1 MTILITNIAMFAF
14 VTVVTSVYMATLLPL
29 LSWLLTL
36 SLILLP
42 WFLKLQMIILL
53 PLLLWL
59 LVLPMLIC
67 CYGYASVPEGF
78 LSAKIYY
85 LALVRLSPDLRPV
98 VRPLSMLRVVKY
110 SALLK

>member
-1 MTILITNIAMFAF
+1 MTILIINIAMFAF

-42 WFLKLQMIILL
+42 WFLKLQIIILL

-59 LVLPMLIC
+59 LVLPMPIC
-67 CYGYASVPEGF
+67 CYGYANVPEGF

-98 VRPLSMLRVVKY
+98 VRPLFMLRVVQY